1 MSNLKDF
8 EKEIEIQVDKFL
20 SKIVTEWRE
29 GFEFDKTTHK
39 EDKPGFPI
47 FNTADN
53 LFYKSKFQEG
63 YLEWLLRDLLVNE
76 LLNYLFISHGYD
88 IRWRLNNSRMTTGG
102 FRNKENEDKFPIE
115 FLIVIDGQFIAFRYT
130 PFTADYSISRNLPSD
145 MQLMY
150 RQTGLNNGFLYIGQN

>member
-1 MSNLKDF
+1 MSDLKDF

-53 LFYKSKFQEG
+53 LFYKSKFQEVV
-63 YLEWLLRDLLVNE
+63 LRQDLVQVKMR
-76 LLNYLFISHGYD
+76 FS
-88 IRWRLNNSRMTTGG
+88 S
-102 FRNKENEDKFPIE
+102 
-115 FLIVIDGQFIAFRYT
+115 
-130 PFTADYSISRNLPSD
+130 S
-145 MQLMY
+145 
-150 RQTGLNNGFLYIGQN
+150 